1 MKEPETTEKMPKEPI
16 DKHNSA
22 RVDKVAI
29 ESSPGMQE
37 KKSNASVNSP
47 EASPKSKLQARQNQE
62 KNEFMMEV
70 GASHGSGS

>member
-29 ESSPGMQE
+29 ESSPG
-37 KKSNASVNSP
+37 NASVNSP
-47 EASPKSKLQARQNQE
+47 EESPKSKL
-62 KNEFMMEV
+62 
-70 GASHGSGS
+70 